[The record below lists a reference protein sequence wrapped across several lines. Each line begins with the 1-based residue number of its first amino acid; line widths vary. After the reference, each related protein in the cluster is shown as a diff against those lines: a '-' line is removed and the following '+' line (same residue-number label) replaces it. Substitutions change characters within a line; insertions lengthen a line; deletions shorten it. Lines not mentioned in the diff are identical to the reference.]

1 MKYPSRNRGRPP
13 ELFLVEEGITPETLL
28 PREKPAGEHID
39 AWVPS
44 TDLVTQLLSGGLSLE
59 ELTLQTMEFRL
70 HWRDT
75 DPTRRDFS
83 KKFNEFI
90 RRHIMHES
98 KG

>member
-1 MKYPSRNRGRPP
+1 MKYASINRGRPP
-13 ELFLVEEGITPETLL
+13 ELFLVEEGISPETLL

-44 TDLVTQLLSGGLSLE
+44 TDLVTELLSGGLSLE
-59 ELTLQTMEFRL
+59 ELALKIVEFRL
-70 HWRDT
+70 YWRDT

-90 RRHIMHES
+90 RRHIQHES